1 MADVDA
7 DKVIAALPQFQFK
20 GSVCFLRFDELFAV
34 HVHIPNIT
42 TTAFSA
48 FEDSAIRRAD
58 ERVFGAERNIEW
70 SASAELICRD
80 FDLHSD

>member
-34 HVHIPNIT
+34 HVHIPDV
-42 TTAFSA
+42 TATSLSA
-48 FEDSAIRRAD
+48 FENIAIGRAD

-80 FDLHSD
+80 FDLHSN